1 MGSPDG
7 GWEYALAHPHLS
19 LRPGVLSYR
28 GFRVASCPLRRRLEI
43 PCGLA
48 TLLIGFGQSLR
59 IVPHGSPDRS
69 RSVVSL
75 LSPPGTGS
83 VTGEHTGGLQGVEV
97 MLTPWAAFELFGV
110 ALDELGLGLDPAE
123 IVGTLIDDLSQELD
137 RTPCWTERFALV
149 DQFLLRCRSTGRTAS
164 DRVVS
169 AWRQLEA
176 ERGMLGPT
184 ALADRLDCSQR
195 QLERCC
201 GEQLGL
207 APKRL
212 ARVLRLQHAATLLA
226 SGIRPGEVAP
236 RCGFYDQAHLT
247 REFTSMTGRPP
258 LRFVTEHRTGGADV
272 NRAPGRITSV
282 LLDG

>member
-1 MGSPDG
+1 MSSLDG
-7 GWEYALAHPHLS
+7 GWEYAVAQPRLS
-19 LRPGVLSYR
+19 LGPGVLSYR
-28 GFRVASCPLRRRLEI
+28 GFRFASCPLRRRLEI

-48 TLLIGFGQSLR
+48 TLIIGFGQSLR
-59 IVPHGSPDRS
+59 IAHHGSPDRS

-83 VTGEHTGGLQGVEV
+83 ATGEHTGGLQGVEV

-123 IVGTLIDDLSQELD
+123 IVGDRFDDLTRELD

-164 DRVVS
+164 DRVIS
-169 AWRQLEA
+169 AWHQLEA
-176 ERGMLGPT
+176 ARGMLGPT
-184 ALADRLDCSQR
+184 VLAERLDCSQR
-195 QLERCC
+195 QLERRC

-207 APKRL
+207 TPKRL

-226 SGIRPGEVAP
+226 SDIRPGEVAA

-247 REFTSMTGRPP
+247 REFTAMTSRPP
-258 LRFVTEHRTGGADV
+258 LRFAAEHRTGGAGV
-272 NRAPGRITSV
+272 NRAPGRITSI

>member
-1 MGSPDG
+1 MSSPDG

-19 LRPGVLSYR
+19 LGPGVLSYR
-28 GFRVASCPLRRRLEI
+28 GFRLASCPLRRRLEI

-48 TLLIGFGQSLR
+48 TLVIGFGRPLR
-59 IVPHGSPDRS
+59 VVPHGSPDRS

-83 VTGEHTGGLQGVEV
+83 ATGEHTGGLQGVEV
-97 MLTPWAAFELFGV
+97 ILTPWAAFELFGV
-110 ALDELGLGLDPAE
+110 ALHELGLGLDPAE
-123 IVGTLIDDLSQELD
+123 IVGPRFHDLSQELD

-149 DQFLLRCRSTGRTAS
+149 DRFLLRCRSTGRTAS

-169 AWRQLEA
+169 AWRQLESA
-176 ERGMLGPT
+176 QGMLAPT
-184 ALADRLDCSQR
+184 ALAERLECSQR
-195 QLERCC
+195 QLERRC

-207 APKRL
+207 TPKRL

-226 SGIRPGEVAP
+226 AGIRPGEVAP

-247 REFTSMTGRPP
+247 REFTAMTGLPP
-258 LRFVTEHRTGGADV
+258 LRFVAAHQAGGADV
-272 NRAPGRITSV
+272 NRATGRITSI